1 MDTMTYLSK
10 IWLKYLDGKATIG
23 EVVAEYEKNGFDACQ
38 DIPGNYHWKELYDHL
53 GPDTKVILTV
63 RDNTERWWNSYVNFF
78 TQETELGFQNSNAH
92 TGFSNYVRAPE
103 MASIFG
109 IWRLHFHASKN
120 KSKWLI
126 FF

>member
-10 IWLKYLDGKATIG
+10 IWLKYLDGKATIA

-63 RDNTERWWNSYVNFF
+63 RDDTDRWWNSYVNFF
-78 TQETELGFQNSNAH
+78 TQETELSFQIYFLCSI
-92 TGFSNYVRAPE
+92 NY
-103 MASIFG
+103 
-109 IWRLHFHASKN
+109 ASKMA
-120 KSKWLI
+120 KRFLKTEIAWSVLWR
-126 FF
+126 FQ